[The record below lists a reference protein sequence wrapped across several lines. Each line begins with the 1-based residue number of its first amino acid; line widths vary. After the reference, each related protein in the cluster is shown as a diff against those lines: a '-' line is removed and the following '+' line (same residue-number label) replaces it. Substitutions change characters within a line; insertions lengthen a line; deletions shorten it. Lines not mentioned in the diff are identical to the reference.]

1 MKHFSI
7 KNIFLV
13 LCLAAPFI
21 YLNSIFDGLPDQ
33 VALHFGSDMKP
44 DSYGNKNNL
53 WMMVSI
59 MMGIAVIAYLII
71 TNVGKLDPKN
81 QNLQSQDIME
91 KLGLTS
97 IVFIS
102 LLTIYIIYTAVQ
114 GASGNMLFVLLGGFF
129 AIIGNFL
136 YSVKPNYFV
145 GLRLPWTLE
154 NENNWRKT
162 HQMASKI
169 WVAGGLLIAILSFLI
184 PEVYMMKI
192 FLVIV
197 LMMIIIPSITSF
209 RYYKAGN
216 L

>member
-7 KNIFLV
+7 KNIFLL

-21 YLNSIFDGLPDQ
+21 YLNSIYDGLPDQ
-33 VALHFGSDMKP
+33 VALHFGSDMNP
-44 DSYGNKNNL
+44 DRYGDKSKL
-53 WMMVSI
+53 WVTVSI

>member
-7 KNIFLV
+7 KNIFLL

-21 YLNSIFDGLPDQ
+21 YLNSIYDGLPDQ

-81 QNLQSQDIME
+81 QSLQSQGIME
-91 KLGLTS
+91 KLGITS

-114 GASGNMLFVLLGGFF
+114 GESGNLLFVLLGGFF

-136 YSVKPNYFV
+136 YSIKPNYFV
-145 GLRLPWTLE
+145 GFRLPWTLE
-154 NENNWRKT
+154 NQNNWRKT
-162 HQMASKI
+162 HQLGGKI
-169 WVAGGLLIAILSFLI
+169 WVVGGMLAIILSFI
-184 PEVYMMKI
+184 VPEAYMMKLFI
-192 FLVIV
+192 AIV
-197 LMMIIIPSITSF
+197 LLMVIIPTFNSYT
-209 RYYKAGN
+209 YHKAGN
-216 L
+216 Q

>member
-7 KNIFLV
+7 KNIFLL

-21 YLNSIFDGLPDQ
+21 YLNSIYDGLPDQ
-33 VALHFGSDMKP
+33 VALHFGSDMNP
-44 DSYGNKNNL
+44 DRYGDKSKL
-53 WMMVSI
+53 WVTVSI
-59 MMGIAVIAYLII
+59 MMGIAFIAYLII

>member
-1 MKHFSI
+1 
-7 KNIFLV
+7 
-13 LCLAAPFI
+13 
-21 YLNSIFDGLPDQ
+21 
-33 VALHFGSDMKP
+33 
-44 DSYGNKNNL
+44 
-53 WMMVSI
+53 MMVSI